1 MIRSL
6 VKTMKNRIITIQA
19 MIATSAFICFFA
31 QVSGQDVHV
40 ITHHFYFDTDVSNQ
54 VRADVALNFTD
65 QDDGWMSGRIMHL
78 KVVGFADCEG
88 EDAYNQILSEMR
100 ARFIADNI
108 VKLGVVD
115 QDFPIEVLGGGELP
129 CISEKSKGD
138 SYNRRVDVIITY
150 EVIKE
155 PIPET
160 WTEKIEEDGR
170 VELVGV
176 NFQPGRHVFLPESSE
191 PLRLLLETLKGNG
204 DLKIELQGHICC
216 QPFPGDGQ
224 DNDTGLSNLSEA
236 RAKAV
241 YDYLIQNG
249 IEPARLKYKGMGNYF
264 PKVQPEMTEADR
276 IANRRVEAVVWE

>member
-1 MIRSL
+1 
-6 VKTMKNRIITIQA
+6 MKRRNMAIH
-19 MIATSAFICFFA
+19 TSFAAFAFLFVFG

-40 ITHHFYFDTDVSNQ
+40 ITHHFYFDTDVSDR

-65 QDDGWMSGRIMHL
+65 QDNGWMNGRIKHL
-78 KVVGFADCEG
+78 KVLGFADCEG
-88 EDAYNQILSEMR
+88 DDAYNQILSEQR
-100 ARFIADNI
+100 ARFIAFNL
-108 VKLGVVD
+108 VRLGVVD

-129 CISEKSKGD
+129 CITEKSNGD
-138 SYNRRVDVIITY
+138 PYNRRVDVVMTY
-150 EVIKE
+150 EVFKE

-160 WTEKIEEDGR
+160 WKEEIEENGR
-170 VELVGV
+170 VELKGV

-191 PLRLLLETLKGNG
+191 PLQLLLATLKGNR

-236 RAKAV
+236 RARAV

-249 IEPARLKYKGMGNYF
+249 IEPTRLRFKGMGNFF